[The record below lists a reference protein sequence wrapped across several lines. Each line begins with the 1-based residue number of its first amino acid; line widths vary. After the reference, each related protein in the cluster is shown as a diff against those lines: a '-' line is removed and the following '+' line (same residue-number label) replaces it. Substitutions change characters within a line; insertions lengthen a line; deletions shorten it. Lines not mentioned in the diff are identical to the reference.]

1 MIRIYL
7 NSVADSNTPINAPS
21 LWLDVTSSCEGIEDL
36 ELTYSRKDSVVQRA
50 ISNALTFYD
59 SAYDLIYDRLVTNQ
73 GSHIWVKIEIDG
85 FGYTFPY
92 CQILWKAIEW
102 CTDRCE
108 LNVNLTTW
116 NADLDAYRSL
126 KNTLIWDDAFLN
138 SLTYNNPFTGQ
149 VENAHPLLRV
159 AQSDPLLALDDDW
172 KYGILG
178 IYIRHYYYNLC
189 DKTGLLPSSSIFDYT
204 GLNAWTGDDYD
215 DHNYYDDYGTG
226 QDNDREG
233 RNPYHHAAVFFNL
246 NGAAAGSKSD
256 QETQKNAFR
265 VNQPTRPT
273 PKAINNALNWNGIQF
288 LDNFGQV
295 FNARYRVKN
304 GSLEFER
311 KDYFYITNNKWA
323 DLSSEDVCLKMK
335 EQDNWSYLRLE
346 FGQESTMWN
355 DAFMEFSSF
364 ISPTSLVTDFP
375 PFPDYAEKYYNEI
388 VEWNSPVSQRQE
400 GELSRILPFA
410 KLRTA
415 NNGVRRDNT
424 TTKRSYDIKS
434 WEISEP
440 ILMST
445 KETSAM
451 NSRLPYESN
460 ELIESNGAYR
470 RFFNRPFYT
479 KKISET
485 TLYSGVDFTIN
496 WKGTLYDNFHF
507 IDDPRRRP
515 NARGYEPKEPY
526 KTFEYTMTADFD
538 CDMLNTFD
546 IDNYITTKVGQASME
561 EVVFKFKNLEVEIKG
576 FV

>member
-226 QDNDREG
+226 QENDREG
-233 RNPYHHAAVFFNL
+233 RNPYHHAAVFLNL
-246 NGAAAGSKSD
+246 NGAAAGSKSE

-273 PKAINNALNWNGIQF
+273 PKALNNALNWNGIQF

-311 KDYFYITNNKWA
+311 KDYFYITNNQWA
-323 DLSSEDVCLKMK
+323 DLSSEDVCLKIK

-346 FGQESTMWN
+346 YGQESTMWN

-364 ISPTSLVTDFP
+364 ISPTSLVTNFP
-375 PFPDYAEKYYNEI
+375 PFPEYAEKYYNEI

-445 KETSAM
+445 KQTSAINM
-451 NSRLPYESN
+451 RLPYESN
-460 ELIESNGAYR
+460 ELIDSNGAYR

-485 TLYSGVDFTIN
+485 TLYSGVNFTIN

-526 KTFEYTMTADFD
+526 KTFEYTMTADFN

-561 EVVFKFKNLEVEIKG
+561 EVVFRFKNLEVEIKG

>member
-21 LWLDVTSSCEGIEDL
+21 LWLEATANCQGIEDL

-50 ISNALTFYD
+50 ITNALTFYGT
-59 SAYDLIYDRLVTNQ
+59 AYDLIYDRMVTNQ
-73 GSHIWVKIEIDG
+73 ANHIWVKIEIDG

-92 CQILWKAIEW
+92 CQVLWKAIEW

-116 NADLDAYRSL
+116 NADLDAYRNL

-149 VENAHPLLRV
+149 VEQAHPLLRV

-178 IYIRHYYYNLC
+178 VYIRHYFYNLC
-189 DKTGLLPSSSIFDYT
+189 DKVGLSPSSSIFDYT

-226 QDNDREG
+226 QDNNREG
-233 RNPYHHAAVFFNL
+233 KNPYHHSAVFLNL
-246 NGAAAGSKSD
+246 NGEAAGNKSQ

-265 VNQPTRPT
+265 VNRPTRPT
-273 PKAINNALNWNGIQF
+273 PKAINNALNYNGIQF

-304 GSLEFER
+304 GLLEFER
-311 KDYFYITNNKWA
+311 KDYFYLTNNEWA
-323 DLSSEDVCLKMK
+323 NLSHEDLCLKIK
-335 EQDNWSYLRLE
+335 IQDNWSYLRLE
-346 FGQESTMWN
+346 YGQESTMWN
-355 DAFMEFSSF
+355 NAFMEFSSF
-364 ISPTSLVTDFP
+364 ISPTSLVTEFP
-375 PFPDYAEKYYNEI
+375 PFPEYAEKYYNEI
-388 VEWNSPVSQRQE
+388 VEWNSPISTRQE

-410 KLRTA
+410 MLRTA

-424 TTKRSYDIKS
+424 TSRRSYDIKS

-460 ELIESNGAYR
+460 ELIDSNGAYR

-526 KTFEYTMTADFD
+526 KTFEYTMTTDFD
-538 CDMLNTFD
+538 CNMLNTFD

>member
-21 LWLDVTSSCEGIEDL
+21 LWLDVTNSCEGIEDL

-50 ISNALTFYD
+50 ISNSLTFYD

-73 GSHIWVKIEIDG
+73 GSYVWVKIEIDG
-85 FGYTFPY
+85 FAYTFPY

-149 VENAHPLLRV
+149 VEQAHPLLRV

-178 IYIRHYYYNLC
+178 VYIRHYYYNLC
-189 DKTGLLPSSSIFDYT
+189 DKVGLSPSSSIFDYT

-226 QDNDREG
+226 QDNNREG
-233 RNPYHHAAVFFNL
+233 KNPYHHSAVFLNL
-246 NGAAAGSKSD
+246 NGEAAGSKSQ

-273 PKAINNALNWNGIQF
+273 PKAINNALNYNGIQF

-304 GSLEFER
+304 GLLQFER
-311 KDYFYITNNKWA
+311 KDYFYLTSNQWS
-323 DLSSEDVCLKMK
+323 DLSNEDVCLKIK

-346 FGQESTMWN
+346 YGQESTMWN
-355 DAFMEFSSF
+355 NAFMEFSSF
-364 ISPTSLVTDFP
+364 ISPTSLVTEFP
-375 PFPDYAEKYYNEI
+375 PFPEYAEKYYNEI
-388 VEWNSPVSQRQE
+388 VEWNNPVSQRQE

-410 KLRTA
+410 MLRTA

-440 ILMST
+440 IIMAT

-460 ELIESNGAYR
+460 EQIDSNGAYR

-515 NARGYEPKEPY
+515 NARGYEGKEPY
-526 KTFEYTMTADFD
+526 KTFEYTMTTDFD
-538 CDMLNTFD
+538 CEMLNTFD

>member
-7 NSVADSNTPINAPS
+7 NSVADSDTPINAPS
-21 LWLDVTSSCEGIEDL
+21 LWLEATANCEGIEDL

-50 ISNALTFYD
+50 ITNALTFYGT
-59 SAYDLIYDRLVTNQ
+59 AYDLIYDRMVTNQ
-73 GSHIWVKIEIDG
+73 ANHIWVKIEIDG

-92 CQILWKAIEW
+92 CQVLWKAIEW

-116 NADLDAYRSL
+116 NADLDAYRNL

-149 VENAHPLLRV
+149 VEQAHPLLRV

-178 IYIRHYYYNLC
+178 VYIRHYFYNLC
-189 DKTGLLPSSSIFDYT
+189 DKVGLSPSSSIFDYT

-226 QDNDREG
+226 QDNNREG
-233 RNPYHHAAVFFNL
+233 KNPYHHSAVFLNL
-246 NGAAAGSKSD
+246 NGEAAGNKSQ

-273 PKAINNALNWNGIQF
+273 PKAINNALNYNGIQF

-304 GSLEFER
+304 GLLEFER
-311 KDYFYITNNKWA
+311 KDYFYLTNNEWA
-323 DLSSEDVCLKMK
+323 NLSHEDLCLKIK
-335 EQDNWSYLRLE
+335 IQDNWSYLRLE
-346 FGQESTMWN
+346 YGQESTMWN
-355 DAFMEFSSF
+355 NAFMEFSSF
-364 ISPTSLVTDFP
+364 ISPTSLVTEFP
-375 PFPDYAEKYYNEI
+375 PFPEYAEKYYNEI

-410 KLRTA
+410 MLRTA

-440 ILMST
+440 IIMAT

-460 ELIESNGAYR
+460 EQIDSNGAYR

-526 KTFEYTMTADFD
+526 KTFEYTMTTDFD
-538 CDMLNTFD
+538 CNMLNTFD

>member
-7 NSVADSNTPINAPS
+7 NSVADTDTPINAPS
-21 LWLDVTSSCEGIEDL
+21 LWLEATSNCEGIEDL

-50 ISNALTFYD
+50 ITNALTFYGT
-59 SAYDLIYDRLVTNQ
+59 AYDLIYDRMVTNQ
-73 GSHIWVKIEIDG
+73 ANHIWVKIEIDG

-92 CQILWKAIEW
+92 CQVLWKAIEW

-116 NADLDAYRSL
+116 NADLDAYRNL

-149 VENAHPLLRV
+149 VEQAHPLLRV

-178 IYIRHYYYNLC
+178 VYIRHYFYNLC
-189 DKTGLLPSSSIFDYT
+189 DKVGLSPSSSIFDYT

-226 QDNDREG
+226 QDNNREG
-233 RNPYHHAAVFFNL
+233 KNPYHHSAVFLNL
-246 NGAAAGSKSD
+246 NGEAAGNKSQ

-265 VNQPTRPT
+265 VNQQTRPT
-273 PKAINNALNWNGIQF
+273 PKAINNALNYNGIQF

-304 GSLEFER
+304 GLLEFER
-311 KDYFYITNNKWA
+311 KDYFYLTNNEWA
-323 DLSSEDVCLKMK
+323 NLSHEDLCLKIK
-335 EQDNWSYLRLE
+335 IQDNWSYLRLE
-346 FGQESTMWN
+346 YGQESTMWN
-355 DAFMEFSSF
+355 NAFMEFSSF
-364 ISPTSLVTDFP
+364 ISPTSLVTEFP
-375 PFPDYAEKYYNEI
+375 PFPEYAEKYYNEI
-388 VEWNSPVSQRQE
+388 VEWNNPVSTRQE

-410 KLRTA
+410 MLRTA

-440 ILMST
+440 IIMAT

-460 ELIESNGAYR
+460 EQIDSNGAYR

-538 CDMLNTFD
+538 CNMLNTFD

>member
-21 LWLDVTSSCEGIEDL
+21 LWLDVTNSCEGIEDL

-50 ISNALTFYD
+50 ISNSLTFYG
-59 SAYDLIYDRLVTNQ
+59 SAYDLIYDRMVTNQ
-73 GSHIWVKIEIDG
+73 ANHIWVKIEIDG

-149 VENAHPLLRV
+149 VEQAHPLLRV

-189 DKTGLLPSSSIFDYT
+189 DKVGLLPSSSIFDYT

-226 QDNDREG
+226 QDNNREG
-233 RNPYHHAAVFFNL
+233 RNPYHHSAVFLNL
-246 NGAAAGSKSD
+246 NGEAAGNKSQ
-256 QETQKNAFR
+256 QETQKNAFK
-265 VNQPTRPT
+265 VNQSTRPT
-273 PKAINNALNWNGIQF
+273 PKAINNALNYNGIQF

-304 GSLEFER
+304 GLLEFER
-311 KDYFYITNNKWA
+311 KDYFYLTTNEWSNLSHE
-323 DLSSEDVCLKMK
+323 DLCLKIK
-335 EQDNWSYLRLE
+335 IQDNWSYLRLE
-346 FGQESTMWN
+346 YQQESTMWN
-355 DAFMEFSSF
+355 NAFMEFSSF
-364 ISPTSLVTDFP
+364 ISPTSLVTEFP
-375 PFPDYAEKYYNEI
+375 PFPEYAEKYYNEI
-388 VEWNSPVSQRQE
+388 VEWNSPVSTRQE

-410 KLRTA
+410 MLRTA
-415 NNGVRRDNT
+415 NNGIRRDNT

-440 ILMST
+440 IIMAT

-451 NSRLPYESN
+451 NSRLPYESS
-460 ELIESNGAYR
+460 EQIDSNGAYR

-515 NARGYEPKEPY
+515 NERGYEPKEPY
-526 KTFEYTMTADFD
+526 KTFEFTMTTDFD
-538 CDMLNTFD
+538 CQMLNTFD